1 MKYYFPEL
9 DNLGIRR
16 QVNSWICKYV
26 VILFIRQFSLN
37 KSYTYQDFTSLPRF
51 SDKIYELLQLKE
63 LLPTFEHYFLEIT
76 YNSELLEQLGYREL
90 IKKESVYKFIEGLTN
105 TIDLEINKLKKNT
118 PLSKDKIKIFN
129 DTTNKIVSNAF
140 KE

>member
-1 MKYYFPEL
+1 M
-9 DNLGIRR
+9 
-16 QVNSWICKYV
+16 
-26 VILFIRQFSLN
+26 
-37 KSYTYQDFTSLPRF
+37 
-51 SDKIYELLQLKE
+51 
-63 LLPTFEHYFLEIT
+63 LPTFEHYFLEIT

-140 KE
+140 KEYDKIFINEEDKEIDMR